1 MKKII
6 AVFITAVI
14 AAVFAVTGMNITASA
29 ANIPGGGICD
39 PTHLYADEPICKL
52 SIDASKTANWR
63 TTVQGKNA
71 SVTKIELSHY
81 LQEQNGSF
89 WTTICG
95 HSKTYYG
102 WYCSEP
108 YSREGL
114 ESGNYRV
121 KVVAVVYCGE
131 KSETITFYSLTES
144 C

>member
-1 MKKII
+1 MRKII
-6 AVFITAVI
+6 AVLIAAVI
-14 AAVFAVTGMNITASA
+14 AAVFAVTDMNITASA
-29 ANIPGGGICD
+29 ANIPGGGVCD
-39 PTHLYADEPICKL
+39 PAYLYTGPKSCNLTIN
-52 SIDASKTANWR
+52 SSKTANW
-63 TTVQGKNA
+63 TTSVQGKNT

-89 WTTICG
+89 WKTICG

-102 WYCSEP
+102 WQCSEP

-131 KSETITFYSLTES
+131 KSETVTFYSSIES

>member
-14 AAVFAVTGMNITASA
+14 AAVFAVTDMNITASA
-29 ANIPGGGICD
+29 ANIPGGGVCD
-39 PTHLYADEPICKL
+39 PAYLYADEPICKL

-63 TTVQGKNA
+63 TTVKGKNA

-89 WTTICG
+89 WKTICG

-131 KSETITFYSLTES
+131 KSETVTFYSSTES